1 MFLLLLAGFAFGTEI
16 TQNQILEKHS
26 LEKLDSAANLL
37 RVVAD
42 GTKLCGMDSKKA
54 SNYLLAIHPL
64 IDSKIKATASNPKR
78 VNEIAKLAPQCQ
90 LTCHCGV
97 YEDVMNQNPTSAT
110 QRKAIEFKNKAALL
124 SSKSALKCAKKNL
137 WFCKSELASYLDRE
151 YQGSYKP

>member
-1 MFLLLLAGFAFGTEI
+1 MFLLLIAGFVFGAEV

-37 RVVAD
+37 KVVAD
-42 GTKLCGMDSKKA
+42 GAKLCGMDSKKA
-54 SNYLLAIHPL
+54 GNYLLAIHPL
-64 IDSKIKATASNPKR
+64 MDSKIKTTAASPKR
-78 VNEIAKLAPQCQ
+78 VIEIAMLASQCQ
-90 LTCHCGV
+90 LNCHCGV

-110 QRKAIEFKNKAALL
+110 QKKAIEFKNKAALL